1 LGLWSHFSIVG
12 GIGVRGR
19 GYGWSMAEAAEIDKA
34 LIRQEQ
40 IWGGLYGPPRAAE
53 MVAEARQ
60 RLTDDPDAEIADVIH
75 AVDPDDEI
83 DAEEAGTYRP
93 AVG

>member
-1 LGLWSHFSIVG
+1 
-12 GIGVRGR
+12 
-19 GYGWSMAEAAEIDKA
+19 MAEPAEIDKA
-34 LIRQEQ
+34 LVRQEQ

-60 RLTDDPDAEIADVIH
+60 RLTADPEA
-75 AVDPDDEI
+75 EI
-83 DAEEAGTYRP
+83 DAVLRAIEPSDDIDTDEAGTYRP